1 MFLMELG
8 IQGTFGFV
16 DYESRERWGSD
27 TDSRSGCIINLLLIH
42 FWIYYHLL
50 ILLIDFII
58 NYY

>member
-1 MFLMELG
+1 MALG
-8 IQGTFGFV
+8 IRKTFGFA
-16 DYESRERWGSD
+16 DYKSGEERD
-27 TDSRSGCIINLLLIH
+27 FDKDSHFGCIINLFFIH